1 MNLLLAKELSKK
13 LQISVDRVVQEEYE
27 LILLKEIFDSG
38 LSRQLVFKGG
48 TALRLAYGSPRFS
61 EDLDFSLLK
70 TISEKDFCG
79 LMQEIGGLFEALK
92 LVECRK
98 KYYTLFALFKVTEDF
113 LAQPFSIKI
122 EVARRKKIKNYE
134 LKLLTSQVSNLQVLA
149 KVMTLDNILADKL
162 NAVKERRKARDL
174 FDLWYIGE
182 LKKIPVKIPRG
193 TPLPQLRAELH
204 KYLPKKYWPVVEGL
218 AQ

>member
-1 MNLLLAKELSKK
+1 MNLLLARELSKK
-13 LQISVDRVVQEEYE
+13 LQISVDRVAQEEYE
-27 LILLKEIFDSG
+27 LFLLKEIFESG
-38 LSRQLVFKGG
+38 LGKRLVFKGG

-70 TISEKDFCG
+70 TISEKEFCD
-79 LMQEIGGLFEALK
+79 LMQKISGLFETLE

-98 KYYTLFALFKVTEDF
+98 KYYTLFALFKITEDF

-122 EVARRKKIKNYE
+122 EVARRKKIEDYE

-162 NAVKERRKARDL
+162 NAVKDRKKSRDL

-182 LKKIPVKIPRG
+182 LKKIPVKIPKG
-193 TPLPQLRAELH
+193 QSLPQLRAELH
-204 KYLPKKYWPVVEGL
+204 KYLPKKYWPVVEVL

>member
-27 LILLKEIFDSG
+27 LVLLKEIFDSSLG
-38 LSRQLVFKGG
+38 KRLVFKGG

-61 EDLDFSLLK
+61 EDLDFSLLE
-70 TISEKDFCG
+70 TISEKEFCG
-79 LMQEIGGLFEALK
+79 LMQRIGRLLETLK

-122 EVARRKKIKNYE
+122 EVARRKKIRNYE

-149 KVMTLDNILADKL
+149 KVMALDDILADKL
-162 NAVKERRKARDL
+162 NAAKGREKSRDL

-182 LKKIPVKIPRG
+182 LKKTPIKIPKG
-193 TPLPQLRAELH
+193 PSLPQLRAELH
-204 KYLPKKYWPVVEGL
+204 KYLPKRHWQVVDGL
-218 AQ
+218 A